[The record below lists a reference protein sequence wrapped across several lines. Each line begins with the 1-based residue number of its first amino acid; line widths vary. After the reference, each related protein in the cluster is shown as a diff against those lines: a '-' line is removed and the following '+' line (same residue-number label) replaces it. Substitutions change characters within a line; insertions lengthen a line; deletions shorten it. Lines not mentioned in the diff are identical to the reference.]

1 MKKFKKTT
9 CQCLK
14 YVDQNKQIRMGVNS
28 IFTEEL
34 RSRQNRYFSGDIKK
48 KIVRDLERNITT
60 IGEVMK
66 VYQVSRTSIYR
77 WIFKYS
83 AMAKKQHKQVVEP
96 KSDTQK
102 IKALEERI
110 KELERI
116 VGQKQLLLEFKDKM
130 IEIAE
135 STYGVDIKK
144 KVGSRLSSG
153 TTSTERN
160 TKEN

>member
-1 MKKFKKTT
+1 MAKVNYFDWERKPKDQRHFSDDFKKSKVRELEKRIT
-9 CQCLK
+9 
-14 YVDQNKQIRMGVNS
+14 S
-28 IFTEEL
+28 IP
-34 RSRQNRYFSGDIKK
+34 DIC
-48 KIVRDLERNITT
+48 RT
-60 IGEVMK
+60 
-66 VYQVSRTSIYR
+66 YAVSRAAVYKWIY
-77 WIFKYS
+77 KYS
-83 AMAKKQHKQVVEP
+83 AMAKKQVKQVVEA

-135 STYGVDIKK
+135 ATYGVDIKK

-153 TTSTERN
+153 TTSSEKN
-160 TKEN
+160 TGKS

>member
-1 MKKFKKTT
+1 
-9 CQCLK
+9 
-14 YVDQNKQIRMGVNS
+14 MGINS

-34 RSRQNRYFSGDIKK
+34 RSRQNRYFSSDIKK
-48 KIVRDLERNITT
+48 KIVRDLEKNIAT

-77 WIFKYS
+77 WIYKYS

-102 IKALEERI
+102 IRALEERI

-135 STYGVDIKK
+135 ATYGVDIKK

-153 TTSTERN
+153 TTSTRKN
-160 TKEN
+160 TKGN